1 MFKKT
6 LTMLTMCALM
16 LGTVMVV
23 PTWASNYQDTSFN
36 FTMDT
41 KDVYSE
47 LRMKTDSSSVYLK
60 CTKSSRK
67 GAQYNAKVYGASTKN
82 AKKKNLSNGHT
93 YTLKAG
99 EYKYMINEVS
109 ERGYAYAWIRASR
122 NYMYSCT
129 FSNLWSPDSI

>member
-1 MFKKT
+1 MVKKT

-23 PTWASNYQDTSFN
+23 PTSASNYQDTSFN

-82 AKKKNLSNGHT
+82 AKKKNYQMGIHT
-93 YTLKAG
+93 HLKPVN
-99 EYKYMINEVS
+99 IN
-109 ERGYAYAWIRASR
+109 I
-122 NYMYSCT
+122 
-129 FSNLWSPDSI
+129 